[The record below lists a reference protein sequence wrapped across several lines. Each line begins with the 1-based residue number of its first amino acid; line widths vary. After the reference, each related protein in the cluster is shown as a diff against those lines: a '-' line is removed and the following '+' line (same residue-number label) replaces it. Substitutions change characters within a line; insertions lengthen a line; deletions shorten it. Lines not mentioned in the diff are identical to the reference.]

1 MAEQSSSGSRKLIC
15 TLTPDDR
22 SEQEHDWVG
31 LCSRATSIERRTD
44 GATAWF
50 PTSMASEVE
59 SLVAKEQACCGSWLE
74 LTLTRNDDSLQ
85 LAVAAA
91 TAQGVA
97 TIHEMLDR

>member
-1 MAEQSSSGSRKLIC
+1 
-15 TLTPDDR
+15 
-22 SEQEHDWVG
+22 
-31 LCSRATSIERRTD
+31 
-44 GATAWF
+44 
-50 PTSMASEVE
+50 MASEVE